1 MPGCINPGG
10 KLRDLIPQELLLQQ
24 HELRI
29 SVFRSIESGVPRNQ
43 RAQTS
48 SLDQR
53 GSIFVERPI
62 PISAVLRRI
71 QLDQHLSLTNGL
83 TVLHVN
89 GSNDTGFEWL
99 DGFGMTTGD
108 NLARRHRDDINVTER
123 GPGRRRRE
131 HQHDGP
137 ENGTADRRRRRM
149 LNFKHSRKKLHRT
162 PAGNNGRGHGP
173 FNLPCRTPHRQ
184 MSQ

>member
-1 MPGCINPGG
+1 MHQPGR
-10 KLRDLIPQELLLQQ
+10 KIPRLDPARVVAEAI
-24 HELRI
+24 ELRI
-29 SVFRSIESGVPRNQ
+29 GFFRNLESGVPRNQ
-43 RAQTS
+43 RAQS
-48 SLDQR
+48 GRLDQR

-71 QLDQHLSLTNGL
+71 QLNQHLSLTNGL
-83 TVLHVN
+83 TVLYVN

-99 DGFGMTTGD
+99 DGFGMTTGN
-108 NLARRHRDDINVTER
+108 NLARRHRDDIDVTER
-123 GPGRRRRE
+123 GPGHRRRE

-162 PAGNNGRGHGP
+162 PAGNNRRGHGL